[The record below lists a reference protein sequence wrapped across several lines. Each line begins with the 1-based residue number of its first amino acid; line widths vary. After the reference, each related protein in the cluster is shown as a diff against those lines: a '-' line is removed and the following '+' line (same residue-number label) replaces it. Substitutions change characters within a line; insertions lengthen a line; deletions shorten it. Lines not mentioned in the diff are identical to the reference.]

1 MNFAVLWDLDGT
13 ISDSFQCFY
22 MALERILSE
31 QKPTIKITP
40 EEYKSQYF
48 GATFPSI
55 LDRMYQGKLS
65 DTQIWELNERYFK
78 YSVEFARQGT
88 VFPIPGVESFL
99 KKLHAADIRMA
110 IASSS
115 TVEMIFTELD
125 VLGFISYFD
134 NIISGNLL
142 PSKPAPDVFQIAA
155 ASIRAQ
161 PSQCVVIEDSVAGI
175 TAAKNAGMRTIAV
188 TTTNPADKFG
198 QADRV
203 TEDFRKFDLDALKSL
218 FVTDFSNL

>member
-1 MNFAVLWDLDGT
+1 MDFAVLWDLDGT

-55 LDRMYQGKLS
+55 LERMYQGQLS
-65 DTQIWELNERYFK
+65 NAQIWELNERYFR
-78 YSVEFARQGT
+78 YSVEFAKQGT
-88 VFPIPGVESFL
+88 VFPIPGVGSFL
-99 KKLHAADIRMA
+99 EELHANNIRMA

-142 PSKPAPDVFQIAA
+142 PSKPAPDVFQVAA

-161 PSQCVVIEDSVAGI
+161 PSHCVVIEDSVAGI
-175 TAAKNAGMRTIAV
+175 TAAKNAGMRSVAV
-188 TTTNPADKFG
+188 TTTNPPDKFRE
-198 QADRV
+198 ADYV
-203 TEDFRKFDLDALKSL
+203 AEDFRKFDLNTLKSL
-218 FVTDFSNL
+218 FRD

>member
-1 MNFAVLWDLDGT
+1 MDFAVLWDLDGT

-55 LDRMYQGKLS
+55 LERMYQGQLS
-65 DTQIWELNERYFK
+65 NAQIWELNERYFR
-78 YSVEFARQGT
+78 YSVEFAKQGT
-88 VFPIPGVESFL
+88 VFPIPGVGSFL
-99 KKLHAADIRMA
+99 EELHANNIRMA

-142 PSKPAPDVFQIAA
+142 PSKPAPDIFQVAA

-161 PSQCVVIEDSVAGI
+161 PSHCVVIEDSVAGI
-175 TAAKNAGMRTIAV
+175 TAAKNAGMRSVAV
-188 TTTNPADKFG
+188 TTTNPPDKFRE
-198 QADRV
+198 ADYV
-203 TEDFRKFDLDALKSL
+203 VEDFRKFDLDTLKSL
-218 FVTDFSNL
+218 FSD

>member
-22 MALERILSE
+22 MALEQILSE

-55 LDRMYQGKLS
+55 LERMYQGQLS
-65 DTQIWELNERYFK
+65 DAQIWELNERYFR
-78 YSVEFARQGT
+78 YSVEFAKQGT
-88 VFPIPGVESFL
+88 VFPIPGVGSFL
-99 KKLHAADIRMA
+99 EELHANNIRMA

-142 PSKPAPDVFQIAA
+142 PSKPAPDVFQVAA

-161 PSQCVVIEDSVAGI
+161 PSHCVVIEDSVAGI
-175 TAAKNAGMRTIAV
+175 TAAKNAGMRSVAV
-188 TTTNPADKFG
+188 TTTNPPDKFRE
-198 QADRV
+198 ADYV
-203 TEDFRKFDLDALKSL
+203 VEDFRKFDLDTLKSL
-218 FVTDFSNL
+218 FSD

>member
-1 MNFAVLWDLDGT
+1 MDFAVLWDLDGT

-55 LDRMYQGKLS
+55 LERMYQGQLS
-65 DTQIWELNERYFK
+65 DAQIWELNERYFR
-78 YSVEFARQGT
+78 YSVEFAKQGT
-88 VFPIPGVESFL
+88 VFPIPGVGSFL
-99 KKLHAADIRMA
+99 EELHANNIRMA

-142 PSKPAPDVFQIAA
+142 PSKPAPDVFQVAA

-161 PSQCVVIEDSVAGI
+161 PSHCVVIEDSVAGI
-175 TAAKNAGMRTIAV
+175 TAAKNAGMRSVAV
-188 TTTNPADKFG
+188 TTTNPPDKFRE
-198 QADRV
+198 ADYV
-203 TEDFRKFDLDALKSL
+203 VEDFRKFDLDTLKSL
-218 FVTDFSNL
+218 FSD

>member
-1 MNFAVLWDLDGT
+1 MDFAVLWDLDGT

-55 LDRMYQGKLS
+55 LERMYQGQLS
-65 DTQIWELNERYFK
+65 NAQIWELNERYFK
-78 YSVEFARQGT
+78 YSVEFAKQGS
-88 VFPIPGVESFL
+88 VFPIPGIGSFL
-99 KKLHAADIRMA
+99 EELHANNIRMA

-142 PSKPAPDVFQIAA
+142 PSKPAPDVFQVAA

-161 PSQCVVIEDSVAGI
+161 PSHCVVIEDSVAGI
-175 TAAKNAGMRTIAV
+175 TAAKNAGMRSVAV
-188 TTTNPADKFG
+188 TTTNPPDKFRE
-198 QADRV
+198 ADYV
-203 TEDFRKFDLDALKSL
+203 VEDFRKFDLDTLKSL
-218 FVTDFSNL
+218 FSD

>member
-1 MNFAVLWDLDGT
+1 MDFAVLWDLDGT

-55 LDRMYQGKLS
+55 LERMYQGQLS
-65 DTQIWELNERYFK
+65 NAQIWELNERYFR
-78 YSVEFARQGT
+78 YSVEFAKQGT
-88 VFPIPGVESFL
+88 VFPIPGVGSFL
-99 KKLHAADIRMA
+99 EELHANNIRMA

-142 PSKPAPDVFQIAA
+142 PSKPAPDVFQVAA

-161 PSQCVVIEDSVAGI
+161 PSHCVVIEDSVAGI
-175 TAAKNAGMRTIAV
+175 TAAKNAGMRSVAV
-188 TTTNPADKFG
+188 TTTNPPDKFRK
-198 QADRV
+198 ADYV
-203 TEDFRKFDLDALKSL
+203 VEDFRKFDLDTLKSL
-218 FVTDFSNL
+218 FSD

>member
-1 MNFAVLWDLDGT
+1 MDFAVLWDLDGT

-31 QKPTIKITP
+31 QKPAIKITP

-55 LDRMYQGKLS
+55 LERMYQGQLS
-65 DTQIWELNERYFK
+65 DAQIWELNERYFR
-78 YSVEFARQGT
+78 YSVEFAKQGT
-88 VFPIPGVESFL
+88 IFPIPGVDSFL
-99 KKLHAADIRMA
+99 EKLHANNIRMA

-142 PSKPAPDVFQIAA
+142 PSKPAPDVFQVAA
-155 ASIRAQ
+155 ASIHAQ
-161 PSQCVVIEDSVAGI
+161 PSHCVVIEDSVAGI
-175 TAAKNAGMRTIAV
+175 TAAKNAGMRSVAV
-188 TTTNPADKFG
+188 TTTNSADKFG
-198 QADRV
+198 EADYIA
-203 TEDFRKFDLDALKSL
+203 EDFRKFDLDTLKSL
-218 FVTDFSNL
+218 FCH

>member
-1 MNFAVLWDLDGT
+1 MDFAVLWDLDGT

-55 LDRMYQGKLS
+55 LERMYQGQLS
-65 DTQIWELNERYFK
+65 DAQLWELNERYFR
-78 YSVEFARQGT
+78 YSVEFAKQGT
-88 VFPIPGVESFL
+88 VFPIPGVGSFL
-99 KKLHAADIRMA
+99 EELHANNILMA

-142 PSKPAPDVFQIAA
+142 PSKPAPDVFQVAA

-161 PSQCVVIEDSVAGI
+161 PSHCVVIEDSVAGI
-175 TAAKNAGMRTIAV
+175 TAAKNAGMRSVAV
-188 TTTNPADKFG
+188 TTTNPPDKFRE
-198 QADRV
+198 ADYV
-203 TEDFRKFDLDALKSL
+203 VEDFRKFDLDTLKSL
-218 FVTDFSNL
+218 FSD

>member
-1 MNFAVLWDLDGT
+1 MDFAVLWDLDGT

-22 MALERILSE
+22 MALERILGE

-55 LDRMYQGKLS
+55 LERMYQGQLS
-65 DTQIWELNERYFK
+65 DAQLWELNERYFR
-78 YSVEFARQGT
+78 YSVEFAKQGT
-88 VFPIPGVESFL
+88 VFPIPGVGSFL
-99 KKLHAADIRMA
+99 EELHANNIRMA

-142 PSKPAPDVFQIAA
+142 PSKPAPDVFQVAA

-161 PSQCVVIEDSVAGI
+161 PSHCVVIEDSVAGI
-175 TAAKNAGMRTIAV
+175 TAAKNAGMRSVAV
-188 TTTNPADKFG
+188 TTTNPPDKFRE
-198 QADRV
+198 ADYV
-203 TEDFRKFDLDALKSL
+203 VEDFRKFDLDTLKSL
-218 FVTDFSNL
+218 FSD

>member
-1 MNFAVLWDLDGT
+1 MDFAVLWDLDGT

-55 LDRMYQGKLS
+55 LERMYQGQLS
-65 DTQIWELNERYFK
+65 DAQLWELNERYFR
-78 YSVEFARQGT
+78 YSVEFAKQGT
-88 VFPIPGVESFL
+88 VFPIPGVGSFL
-99 KKLHAADIRMA
+99 EELHANNIRMA

-142 PSKPAPDVFQIAA
+142 PSKPAPDVFQVAA

-161 PSQCVVIEDSVAGI
+161 PSHCVVIEDSVAGI
-175 TAAKNAGMRTIAV
+175 TAAKNAGMRSVAV
-188 TTTNPADKFG
+188 TTTNPPDKFRE
-198 QADRV
+198 ADYV
-203 TEDFRKFDLDALKSL
+203 VEDFRKFDLDTLKSL
-218 FVTDFSNL
+218 FSD

>member
-1 MNFAVLWDLDGT
+1 MDFAVLWDLDGT

-55 LDRMYQGKLS
+55 LERMNQGQLS
-65 DTQIWELNERYFK
+65 NAQIWELNERYFR
-78 YSVEFARQGT
+78 YSVEFAKQGT
-88 VFPIPGVESFL
+88 VFPIPGVGSFL
-99 KKLHAADIRMA
+99 EELHANNIRMA

-142 PSKPAPDVFQIAA
+142 PSKPAPDVFQVAA

-161 PSQCVVIEDSVAGI
+161 PSHCVVIEDSVAGI
-175 TAAKNAGMRTIAV
+175 TAAKNAGMRSVAV
-188 TTTNPADKFG
+188 TTTNPPDKFRE
-198 QADRV
+198 ADYV
-203 TEDFRKFDLDALKSL
+203 VEDFRKFDLDTLKSL
-218 FVTDFSNL
+218 FSD

>member
-1 MNFAVLWDLDGT
+1 MDFAVLWDLDGT

-22 MALERILSE
+22 MALERILGE

-55 LDRMYQGKLS
+55 LERMYQGQLS
-65 DTQIWELNERYFK
+65 DAQIWELNERYFR
-78 YSVEFARQGT
+78 YSVEFAKQGT
-88 VFPIPGVESFL
+88 VFPIMGVGSFFEE
-99 KKLHAADIRMA
+99 LHANNIRMA

-142 PSKPAPDVFQIAA
+142 PSKPAPDVFQVAA

-161 PSQCVVIEDSVAGI
+161 PSHCVVIEDSVAGI
-175 TAAKNAGMRTIAV
+175 TAAKNAGMRSVAV
-188 TTTNPADKFG
+188 TTTNPPDKFRE
-198 QADRV
+198 ADYV
-203 TEDFRKFDLDALKSL
+203 VEDFRKFDLDTLKSL
-218 FVTDFSNL
+218 FSD

>member
-1 MNFAVLWDLDGT
+1 MDFAVLWDLDGT

-55 LDRMYQGKLS
+55 LERMYQGQLS
-65 DTQIWELNERYFK
+65 DAQIWELNERYFR
-78 YSVEFARQGT
+78 YSVEFAKQGT
-88 VFPIPGVESFL
+88 VFPIPGVGSFL
-99 KKLHAADIRMA
+99 EELHANNIRMA

-142 PSKPAPDVFQIAA
+142 PSKPAPDVFQVAA

-161 PSQCVVIEDSVAGI
+161 PSHCVVIEDSVAGI
-175 TAAKNAGMRTIAV
+175 TAAKNAGMRSVAV
-188 TTTNPADKFG
+188 TTTNPPDKFRE
-198 QADRV
+198 ADYV
-203 TEDFRKFDLDALKSL
+203 VLDFRKFDLDTLKSL
-218 FVTDFSNL
+218 FSD

>member
-1 MNFAVLWDLDGT
+1 MDFAVLWDLDGT

-55 LDRMYQGKLS
+55 LERMYQGQLS
-65 DTQIWELNERYFK
+65 NAQIWELNERYFR
-78 YSVEFARQGT
+78 YSVEFAKQGT
-88 VFPIPGVESFL
+88 VFPIPGVGSFL
-99 KKLHAADIRMA
+99 EELHANNIRMA

-142 PSKPAPDVFQIAA
+142 PSKPAPDVFQVAA

-161 PSQCVVIEDSVAGI
+161 PSHCVVIEDSVAGI
-175 TAAKNAGMRTIAV
+175 TAAKNAGMRSVAV
-188 TTTNPADKFG
+188 TTTNPPDKFRE
-198 QADRV
+198 ADYV
-203 TEDFRKFDLDALKSL
+203 VEDFRKFDLDTLKSL
-218 FVTDFSNL
+218 FSD

>member
-1 MNFAVLWDLDGT
+1 MDFAVLWDLDGT

-55 LDRMYQGKLS
+55 LERMYQGQLS
-65 DTQIWELNERYFK
+65 NAQIWELNERYFR
-78 YSVEFARQGT
+78 YSVEFAKQGS
-88 VFPIPGVESFL
+88 VFPIPGIGSFL
-99 KKLHAADIRMA
+99 EELHANNIRMA

-142 PSKPAPDVFQIAA
+142 PSKPAPDVFQVAA

-161 PSQCVVIEDSVAGI
+161 PSHCVVIEDSVAGI
-175 TAAKNAGMRTIAV
+175 TAAKNAGMRSVAV
-188 TTTNPADKFG
+188 TTTNPPDKFRE
-198 QADRV
+198 ADYV
-203 TEDFRKFDLDALKSL
+203 VEDFRKFDLDTLKSL
-218 FVTDFSNL
+218 FSD

>member
-1 MNFAVLWDLDGT
+1 MDFAVLWDLDGT

-48 GATFPSI
+48 GATFPGI
-55 LDRMYQGKLS
+55 LERMYQGQLS
-65 DTQIWELNERYFK
+65 NAQIWELNERYFR
-78 YSVEFARQGT
+78 YSVEFAKQGS
-88 VFPIPGVESFL
+88 VFPIPGIGSFL
-99 KKLHAADIRMA
+99 EELHANNIRMA

-142 PSKPAPDVFQIAA
+142 PSKPAPDVFQVAA

-161 PSQCVVIEDSVAGI
+161 PSHCVVIEDSVAGI
-175 TAAKNAGMRTIAV
+175 TAAKNAGMRSVAV
-188 TTTNPADKFG
+188 TTTNPPDKFRE
-198 QADRV
+198 ADYV
-203 TEDFRKFDLDALKSL
+203 VEDFRKFDLDTLKSL
-218 FVTDFSNL
+218 FSD